1 MTASP
6 APRYVPSTGTEH
18 VTPPSLGPR
27 ALTTEPTSQSKTS
40 HFLDLVPGRENVPGF
55 YTRNTSECPTQLPKP
70 SAVLCPNLGPFPEGF
85 QFIPKGERPP
95 VREAPGPQP
104 CPRGG
109 REKTV
114 VEAGAPPHG
123 PRPSTMGCTA
133 GRLRVPTTEL
143 AGGPEQERHRPAGGG
158 STTPPNPRA
167 GLMTNTGRDARRRID
182 ARTHVHAAPRS
193 HDGACREREGARPSP
208 ARPAFPLLRTLCSR
222 HLRPSAPASRLRP
235 RPSRQRGSRP
245 RSCLF
250 KWWGQRAAP
259 AAAAWVAPRA
269 AIEGRTK
276 MAAALAL

>member
-1 MTASP
+1 MSPVSTLATPASAPHRLSSLPKPGAFPRGFPTASSSRGSGSP
-6 APRYVPSTGTEH
+6 APPQR
-18 VTPPSLGPR
+18 R
-27 ALTTEPTSQSKTS
+27 
-40 HFLDLVPGRENVPGF
+40 PG
-55 YTRNTSECPTQLPKP
+55 
-70 SAVLCPNLGPFPEGF
+70 
-85 QFIPKGERPP
+85 
-95 VREAPGPQP
+95 
-104 CPRGG
+104 
-109 REKTV
+109 KTV

-123 PRPSTMGCTA
+123 PRPSTAGRTWSRT
-133 GRLRVPTTEL
+133 GRLRVRDNR
-143 AGGPEQERHRPAGGG
+143 ARGGPRTRAPPPGRRRVHHPAESPSRADDEHR
-158 STTPPNPRA
+158 
-167 GLMTNTGRDARRRID
+167 ARRTQTDRRTH
-182 ARTHVHAAPRS
+182 ARTHAHAAPRS